1 MKLHRPPRPP
11 HDNETKE
18 HMKTITKLAFAL
30 ALTAAIPMLNGCATS
45 EKPNYQGH
53 KGTSPTVE
61 DYYPSKKPQ

>member
-1 MKLHRPPRPP
+1 MLRVKLQPRPP
-11 HDNETKE
+11 HESEMKE

-30 ALTAAIPMLNGCATS
+30 ALTAAILMTGCATA

-61 DYYPSKKPQ
+61 DYYPSKKAQ